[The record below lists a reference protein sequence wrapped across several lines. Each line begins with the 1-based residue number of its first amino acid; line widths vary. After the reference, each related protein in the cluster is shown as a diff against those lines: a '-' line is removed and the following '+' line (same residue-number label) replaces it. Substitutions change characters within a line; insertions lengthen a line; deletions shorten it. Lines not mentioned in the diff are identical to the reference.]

1 MIVCRRSFDSVRSNF
16 DNPFLKVSGL
26 AKHFPIRGGLLRRV
40 NGYVKA
46 VDDVSFEIYEG
57 ETLGLVGES
66 GCGKST
72 VGKTILKLY
81 DPTKGSIHVKGNEI
95 THLKPAK
102 MRPFRKEVQIVF
114 QDPFSSLNPRM
125 KAGTIVGEP
134 ISIHGIA
141 SGREKRRRIGK
152 MFERVGLRPE
162 QMERFPHEFSGGQRQ
177 RLAIARALSVEPRL
191 IVADEPV
198 SALDV
203 SIQASVINLM
213 IQLQKE
219 MGLSFLFIS
228 HDISVIEYVSHRV
241 AVMYLGRIVEIAQR
255 EKVLAEPLHPY
266 TEALLSAVP
275 KLDPS
280 TKLKKRIL
288 LSGEIPSPINPPSGC
303 NFHTRC
309 HMAEDS
315 CRLKIP
321 KLREIRPDHWAACDL
336 L

>member
-1 MIVCRRSFDSVRSNF
+1 
-16 DNPFLKVSGL
+16 
-26 AKHFPIRGGLLRRV
+26 
-40 NGYVKA
+40 
-46 VDDVSFEIYEG
+46 
-57 ETLGLVGES
+57 
-66 GCGKST
+66 
-72 VGKTILKLY
+72 
-81 DPTKGSIHVKGNEI
+81 
-95 THLKPAK
+95 
-102 MRPFRKEVQIVF
+102 
-114 QDPFSSLNPRM
+114 
-125 KAGTIVGEP
+125 
-134 ISIHGIA
+134 
-141 SGREKRRRIGK
+141 
-152 MFERVGLRPE
+152 
-162 QMERFPHEFSGGQRQ
+162 
-177 RLAIARALSVEPRL
+177 LAIARALSVEPRL

-315 CRLKIP
+315 CRLTIP